1 MKAERFATI
10 KNGKIHEMTDCS
22 RKVELKEN
30 QIPLTS
36 NELAL
41 IRACDGDLGLAE
53 TIIREIKERIAK
65 VAV

>member
-1 MKAERFATI
+1 MKSKKIATI

-22 RKVELKEN
+22 HEVELKEN

-41 IRACDGDLGLAE
+41 IRACDGDLELARN
-53 TIIREIKERIAK
+53 IIRDIEARIAK
-65 VAV
+65 IAV